1 VLEPLVTFAGRL
13 REAGVAVGTGQVETA
28 ARALTEVG
36 PADDRAA
43 LQAVFCSRVEDLE
56 RFASVW
62 EGLAP
67 LVPSSALP
75 RIAHP
80 DAPAAPA
87 GPLMEGEGELRPA
100 AWSDVELLRERDV
113 AELSEAEQAVARALV
128 ARLGRRGP
136 TRLGRRQR
144 PARHGHLDVHRTAR
158 ASLRRGGEPLDRAWR
173 APAPVVRPVVLLL
186 DVSGSMAPYATLL
199 LAYAQALVAARRR
212 VEAFAFGTRLTRVTR
227 ELAWRDPVAAV
238 ARAAGAVVDF
248 AGGTRIGDALGT
260 LNREHGG
267 RVGRGAIVVIASDG
281 WDRGEPERVAA
292 EMARLQRTAHQLVW
306 VNPLRARPGYEP
318 LARGMAA
325 ALPHV
330 DEFVEGH
337 SVASLEALAE
347 LLEVA

>member
-1 VLEPLVTFAGRL
+1 
-13 REAGVAVGTGQVETA
+13 
-28 ARALTEVG
+28 
-36 PADDRAA
+36 
-43 LQAVFCSRVEDLE
+43 
-56 RFASVW
+56 
-62 EGLAP
+62 
-67 LVPSSALP
+67 
-75 RIAHP
+75 
-80 DAPAAPA
+80 
-87 GPLMEGEGELRPA
+87 
-100 AWSDVELLRERDV
+100 
-113 AELSEAEQAVARALV
+113 
-128 ARLGRRGP
+128 
-136 TRLGRRQR
+136 
-144 PARHGHLDVHRTAR
+144 
-158 ASLRRGGEPLDRAWR
+158 
-173 APAPVVRPVVLLL
+173 
-186 DVSGSMAPYATLL
+186 
-199 LAYAQALVAARRR
+199 
-212 VEAFAFGTRLTRVTR
+212 
-227 ELAWRDPVAAV
+227 V

-260 LNREHGG
+260 FNREHGG